1 MHKADG
7 DKKPLTTLRGI
18 AQLFRVMA
26 KSSRSADAI
35 DRHIGFRMKS
45 RREALGMSQ
54 HQLGD
59 VIGVTF
65 QQVSKYESGTDRIGA
80 GRLFETAVALGVAPQ
95 FFFEGLKM
103 DGGGRTIATESS
115 VDPSA
120 LQER

>member
-1 MHKADG
+1 MG
-7 DKKPLTTLRGI
+7 
-18 AQLFRVMA
+18 

-35 DRHIGFRMKS
+35 DGHIGFRMKS

-54 HQLGD
+54 YQLGD
-59 VIGVTF
+59 AIGVTF

-80 GRLFETAVALGVAPQ
+80 GRLFEAAVALGVAPQ

-103 DGGGRTIATESS
+103 GGGGRTIVTKSS